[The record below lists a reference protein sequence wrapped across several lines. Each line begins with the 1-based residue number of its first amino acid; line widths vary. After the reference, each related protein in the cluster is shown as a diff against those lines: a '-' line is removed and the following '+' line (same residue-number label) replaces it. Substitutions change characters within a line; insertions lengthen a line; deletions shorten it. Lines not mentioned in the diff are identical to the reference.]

1 MICGVGW
8 GGGWG
13 LVTSWEWRCS
23 WSSADRWCSSYIWVI
38 NNLSIL
44 LPNKMHLI
52 SDVCHKNSVSA
63 KRQNYRERS
72 DFQLILISS
81 PSNAAYMH
89 QWIWSALLKIMACRL
104 FGAKPLS
111 KPMLGY
117 CQLDHWE
124 QTSVKFL
131 SKYKTF
137 HSWKSVW
144 KYHLQMAAMLSRGR
158 WVNPWINLIQ
168 CQGLYSLSGKTSY
181 RQISWSLEAA
191 RLDVTMIVSLWN
203 LTGISAA
210 VLPRCL
216 SNFRSFGKV

>member
-1 MICGVGW
+1 MHVISNQLCLHWFTSLVTQSLHRLMLTHNPRKLQVTIYQTRSSWSMDQLGKDLLSKFALTVMEFCDMW

-44 LPNKMHLI
+44 LPNKVHLI
-52 SDVCHKNSVSA
+52 SEVCHKNSVGA

-89 QWIWSALLKIMACRL
+89 QWIGSALVKIMACRL

-124 QTSVKFL
+124 QTSVKFW

-137 HSWKSVW
+137 HSWKSIW
-144 KYHLQMAAMLSRGR
+144 KYHLRNGGH
-158 WVNPWINLIQ
+158 VV
-168 CQGLYSLSGKTSY
+168 QG
-181 RQISWSLEAA
+181 E
-191 RLDVTMIVSLWN
+191 M
-203 LTGISAA
+203 
-210 VLPRCL
+210 C
-216 SNFRSFGKV
+216 